1 MKGVRGVKINIEC
14 EAKEISALVLALQ
27 ERIEQKSQ
35 EKSDVYAKFGATSTE
50 NSDTYSITRTFP

>member
-1 MKGVRGVKINIEC
+1 VKINIEC